1 MQYPPPIQNLINAF
15 KALPGVG
22 PRTAER
28 YAFALFHKS
37 EEERQSIAAAIQ
49 NASGVKQC
57 AQCYNF
63 SENSRCHICADT
75 RRNQRTICVV
85 AEVQDL
91 AAMERAGE
99 FRGVYHVLG
108 GLLSPL
114 EGTSPKELKIE
125 QLLARIKQLNNPP
138 APDSTAI
145 LEIIL
150 AFDQT
155 PEGESTAIYLAKE
168 LKPTGAKI
176 TRLARGL
183 PTGSDLSYADEM
195 TLTSALLG
203 RREVS

>member
-15 KALPGVG
+15 KSLPGVG

-28 YAFALFHKS
+28 YAFELFHKP

-49 NASGVKQC
+49 NASRVKQC
-57 AQCYNF
+57 TQCNNF
-63 SENSRCHICADT
+63 SENSFCRICADT
-75 RRNQRTICVV
+75 RRSQRTICVI
-85 AEVQDL
+85 AEAQDL
-91 AAMERAGE
+91 AAIERAGE
-99 FRGVYHVLG
+99 YRGVYHVLG

-114 EGTSPKELKIE
+114 EGISPKDLKIE
-125 QLLARIKQLNNPP
+125 QLLTRIKLLQSIP
-138 APDSTAI
+138 APDNAVAI
-145 LEIIL
+145 EIIL

-168 LKPTGAKI
+168 LKPTSVKI

-195 TLTSALLG
+195 TLSSALAG
-203 RREVS
+203 RREI

>member
-1 MQYPPPIQNLINAF
+1 MQYPSPIQNLINAF
-15 KALPGVG
+15 KSLPGVG

-28 YAFALFHKS
+28 YAFALFHKP

-49 NASGVKQC
+49 NASRVKQC
-57 AQCYNF
+57 TQCNNF
-63 SENSRCHICADT
+63 SENTRCHICADM

-125 QLLARIKQLNNPP
+125 QLLVRIKQLNNPP
-138 APDSTAI
+138 APDSAAI

-168 LKPTGAKI
+168 LKTTGAKI

-195 TLTSALLG
+195 TLTNALLG
-203 RREVS
+203 RREM